1 MREEL
6 PLPAPAS
13 PSLERFHLPLARSS
27 HDSTVPHRAP
37 LLLGVPASPRRR
49 PRPPR
54 LARRRRR
61 AAIPLSR
68 RPRLPFSLAG
78 AAAAPCP
85 LGLPVAPPP
94 PRPSPSVSRRRPREA
109 RCEKTVVPFSLGP
122 SPSHSPAL
130 PPRPSRSPG
139 KEDLRAGGAALS
151 LPVALPVAPPP
162 PRPSPRSPGADLRRT
177 RRPRRATVLPARIH
191 HARGARSSSLKPGC
205 LPSRPPRPRL
215 ARVPAHVKIDQQLG
229 RQHLG
234 GHHICAQRS
243 RVQKSEFVQWPVALL
258 FTSAPGFKYFDLY
271 PASLF
276 GSVSSQHVVKRIYLL
291 PKKNEVGVCPLARV
305 SVVAVCPPV
314 ARTGSP
320 FARDLIA
327 VFKWEKSVFLK
338 AIICCSYKK
347 AWWSTLMQETLW
359 VGDGLNN
366 LADDVLKSTTTPAQ
380 RCGEPDT
387 AAIGRGDNIK
397 EHACNMR
404 RRRTQERRSKWT
416 AGGDPVGISLT
427 YPSTA

>member
-258 FTSAPGFKYFDLY
+258 FTSAP
-271 PASLF
+271 
-276 GSVSSQHVVKRIYLL
+276 
-291 PKKNEVGVCPLARV
+291 
-305 SVVAVCPPV
+305 
-314 ARTGSP
+314 
-320 FARDLIA
+320 DLIA